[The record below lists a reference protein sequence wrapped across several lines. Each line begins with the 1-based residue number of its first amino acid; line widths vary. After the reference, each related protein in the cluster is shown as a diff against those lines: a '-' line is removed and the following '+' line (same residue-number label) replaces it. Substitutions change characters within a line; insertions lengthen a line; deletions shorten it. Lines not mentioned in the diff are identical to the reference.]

1 MFDRLLKYC
10 RDRWQRGSTL
20 PEYDYP
26 YLQAQRYRHLETDA
40 TILIGDDETRDA
52 IRCNLCGYLFKKSDM
67 ATAVDHV
74 ASHSSDRD
82 GEVDAFEERETHVH
96 VDPLTE
102 QQADIDIPE
111 TESDTDPKSQNV
123 DT

>member
-1 MFDRLLKYC
+1 
-10 RDRWQRGSTL
+10 
-20 PEYDYP
+20 
-26 YLQAQRYRHLETDA
+26 
-40 TILIGDDETRDA
+40 
-52 IRCNLCGYLFKKSDM
+52 M

-102 QQADIDIPE
+102 QQADIDITE
-111 TESDTDPKSQNV
+111 TESETADT
-123 DT
+123 